1 MSYIVMGIDECG
13 SEFRPSRRTWSDAD
27 DAYDELETLREQFI
41 EARSLWVEVLQ
52 DKAYFQT
59 LRDQNGDYWDYED
72 Y

>member
-27 DAYDELETLREQFI
+27 DAYDELEKLREQFE
-41 EARSLWVEVLQ
+41 EARSMWVEALHDQ
-52 DKAYFQT
+52 AYFNKN
-59 LRDQNGDYWDYED
+59 RDYWDYED

>member
-27 DAYDELETLREQFI
+27 DAYDELEKLREQFE
-41 EARSLWVEVLQ
+41 EARSMWVEVLH
-52 DKAYFQT
+52 DRAYFNKN
-59 LRDQNGDYWDYED
+59 RDYWDYED